1 MAKTYWRNILPGQHL
16 SVLTDLVAEISASNL
31 FFIGSLFRQELYI
44 SANKSYSPTAL
55 FYLPLYIYSLFHFIT
70 KPSYH

>member
-16 SVLTDLVAEISASNL
+16 SILTDLVAEISASNL

-44 SANKSYSPTAL
+44 SASKSYSPTAL
-55 FYLPLYIYSLFHFIT
+55 FYLPLYIYSLFHFI
-70 KPSYH
+70 KKSSYH